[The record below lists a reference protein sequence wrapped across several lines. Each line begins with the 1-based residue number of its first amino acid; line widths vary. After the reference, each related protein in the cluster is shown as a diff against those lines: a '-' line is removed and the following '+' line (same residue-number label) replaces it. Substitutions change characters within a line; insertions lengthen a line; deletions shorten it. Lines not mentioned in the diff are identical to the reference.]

1 VTWKLTEGS
10 CITWCP
16 SSAQQRQWQIWTGHR
31 LGEKATGD
39 LQTPMQKYYRS
50 SQPLANAGS
59 RRIGGQFATAVIF
72 MPLTRT
78 AATLD

>member
-1 VTWKLTEGS
+1 M
-10 CITWCP
+10 
-16 SSAQQRQWQIWTGHR
+16 R
-31 LGEKATGD
+31 
-39 LQTPMQKYYRS
+39 KYYRS

-78 AATLD
+78 AATLDQASLYNLPGDRATAIVPVSLKLHDIPNELAIRT